1 MKLSRKELLNVLN
14 RQLNIQMDRQDSQ
27 RSFNK
32 IMLLIDT
39 IAYLENPD
47 FSPEEYFSH
56 PELRR
61 VMEPYEEEP
70 EEDAFEEFGDDLEE
84 DFEEEDGSL

>member
-47 FSPEEYFSH
+47 FSPEEYFSR

-61 VMEPYEEEP
+61 VMEPYEEEL

-84 DFEEEDGSL
+84 DFEEEDDSL